1 MRPMLRHPSRWV
13 VLLGLGLGWN
23 PGASLAQG
31 RITFDLGLWEVQP
44 SGHLALGSA
53 GRAGTE
59 ADVDKDLH
67 LDDTERVLQGAAF
80 IGGEHQL
87 ALAYFA
93 YDASARGPL
102 PRPLTVGAHDF
113 PATTALHTELD
124 VGMLGLGYRYA
135 GGTEEWQSGFALS
148 LYNVQVEQVSRSAT
162 LQARGELST
171 LCPVITIH
179 GSWQPAMMLGLQGSV
194 SGGAWDARSTSLTYL
209 DAQASARLLLYP
221 FVAGL
226 GYRHLA
232 LQGDDSD
239 LPFEVDLTFSGPVFF
254 AGIAF

>member
-1 MRPMLRHPSRWV
+1 V
-13 VLLGLGLGWN
+13 
-23 PGASLAQG
+23 
-31 RITFDLGLWEVQP
+31 EK
-44 SGHLALGSA
+44 
-53 GRAGTE
+53 E
-59 ADVDKDLH
+59 LH
-67 LDDTERVLQGAAF
+67 LDDTERVLQGAAY

-87 ALAYFA
+87 ALAYFD

-102 PRPLTVGAHDF
+102 PRPLTVGAHEF
-113 PATTALHTELD
+113 PASTVLGTDLEVAL
-124 VGMLGLGYRYA
+124 MGLGYRYA

-162 LQARGELST
+162 LRARGELST
-171 LCPVITIH
+171 LCPVITVH
-179 GSWQPAMMLGLQGSV
+179 GAWQPAMILGLHGSL

-239 LPFEVDLTFSGPVFF
+239 LPFEVNLTFSGPVVF

>member
-1 MRPMLRHPSRWV
+1 MT
-13 VLLGLGLGWN
+13 
-23 PGASLAQG
+23 PGTSFAQG
-31 RITFDLGLWEVQP
+31 RITLDLGLWEVQP

-59 ADVDKDLH
+59 ADLEKDLH
-67 LDDTERVLQGAAF
+67 LEDKERVMQGSAY

-87 ALAYFA
+87 ALAYLA
-93 YDASARGPL
+93 CDSSARGAL
-102 PRPLTVGAHDF
+102 PRPLTLGAHEF
-113 PATTALHTELD
+113 PAASVLD
-124 VGMLGLGYRYA
+124 TDLEATLLGVGYRYM

-148 LYNVQVEQVSRSAT
+148 VYNVQVEQDSRSAT
-162 LQARGELST
+162 LRARGELST
-171 LCPVITIH
+171 LCPVITVH
-179 GSWQPAMMLGLQGSV
+179 GSWQPAMILGLHGSL
-194 SGGAWDARSTSLTYL
+194 SGGAWDTRSRSLTYL

-232 LQGDDSD
+232 LQGDDTD
-239 LPFEVDLTFSGPVFF
+239 LPYEINLTFSGPVLF